1 MNILIRNARVIDTR
15 AGEAR
20 EPQDVLIVND
30 RIASLGDGTT
40 PDIDREIDLGGKYLM
55 PGLCDAHVHVCA
67 ATANLPDLVRWSPMY
82 VAARASE
89 IMSEILMRGFTTVR
103 DCAGADF
110 GLVRSVEEGYL
121 TGPRI
126 LFAGKAISQTGGHGD
141 MRSPG
146 ENWDDCT
153 CCAGLGRI
161 ADGVAEVRKACR
173 DELRKGAHFIKVMA
187 AGGVSSPTDHISST
201 QFALDEMT
209 AAAEEAAA
217 QNTYVAAHAY
227 TARGA
232 NRALECGIRSI
243 EHGNLI
249 DDSTFDLLLAKN
261 AFLVPTM
268 STHEV
273 LAEQG
278 VENGM
283 PKDMCDKV
291 FEVAEA
297 GYRTHAAAHARGV
310 NMVFGTDLLGPMHQH
325 QLREFKIRSAF
336 QTPAELIRSA
346 TIKAAEL
353 FQMEGEIGEVID
365 GARADLIAYDR
376 NPLEDIAVLQAPEQ
390 HLKLIMK
397 DGRIYKDAL

>member
-1 MNILIRNARVIDTR
+1 MSSRRIRYHEQELRRLLAFVGIFGGMSAATYIVPGLDLVQPWVLGEPVPLVHLALDR
-15 AGEAR
+15 AIVTENHLGE
-20 EPQDVLIVND
+20 IV
-30 RIASLGDGTT
+30 R
-40 PDIDREIDLGGKYLM
+40 KM
-55 PGLCDAHVHVCA
+55 PGEGIVEEESPADRDSGRARLAESPAGPLPEADAPASA
-67 ATANLPDLVRWSPMY
+67 AEEPPAEPPVVDALAVTFPLPDDCDSTSPWAIYVQSSDADPWDLDHGRWSGPHAEP
-82 VAARASE
+82 VPWVSQVARLAAR
-89 IMSEILMRGFTTVR
+89 
-103 DCAGADF
+103 
-110 GLVRSVEEGYL
+110 
-121 TGPRI
+121 
-126 LFAGKAISQTGGHGD
+126 
-141 MRSPG
+141 
-146 ENWDDCT
+146 
-153 CCAGLGRI
+153 
-161 ADGVAEVRKACR
+161 
-173 DELRKGAHFIKVMA
+173 
-187 AGGVSSPTDHISST
+187 
-201 QFALDEMT
+201 
-209 AAAEEAAA
+209 AEEAAA

-297 GYRTHAAAHARGV
+297 GHRTHAAAHARGV

-353 FQMEGEIGEVID
+353 FQMEGEIGEIID

-376 NPLEDIAVLQAPEQ
+376 NPLEDISVLQAPEQ